1 MAAFPVLG
9 AACLALFPTEVGK
22 AALKATL
29 AGTLKGAV
37 QIGGGVL
44 GVALSLPGMISNI
57 KELVKGDHVTEASQS
72 LRDTAKEMK
81 TVAEDFEKELDLIQK
96 IIKEISEVKSCI
108 ESLDYCD
115 PATKKSESQIQR
127 ERIILDFL
135 RKHEEGT
142 SQNQYLLQWIE
153 SMDNFAQFLNLVLYL
168 NKLLHEK
175 KKKKKKQTDEV
186 HIIFVAH
193 GEITKH
199 PLPAHLLVPRP
210 AIKDTILYSP
220 WNCAI
225 DSKVAYGIAKGC
237 IEHYHRD
244 FFCSWCKAP
253 EADHKPSDLPGKWNH
268 MKDAGFIP
276 EIILHPVKPD
286 EDAWKR
292 LESLD
297 KELPEDRI
305 LLPYLLPK
313 GVNPELFPGV
323 SFHILISA
331 LNLVLMICGVK
342 ATVHLAAF
350 LCQYSRRDES
360 VFHEYSYADDY
371 TIMTTTGDMKVDHQ
385 SDLYKYFR
393 PMFGESPSCRSR
405 SYHP

>member
-1 MAAFPVLG
+1 MCTFYI
-9 AACLALFPTEVGK
+9 FSHRE
-22 AALKATL
+22 
-29 AGTLKGAV
+29 
-37 QIGGGVL
+37 
-44 GVALSLPGMISNI
+44 
-57 KELVKGDHVTEASQS
+57 
-72 LRDTAKEMK
+72 
-81 TVAEDFEKELDLIQK
+81 
-96 IIKEISEVKSCI
+96 IIKEISEVKRCI
-108 ESLDYCD
+108 DSLEYSD

-135 RKHEEGT
+135 RKT

-153 SMDNFAQFLNLVLYL
+153 SMASIALFLNLVLYL
-168 NKLLHEK
+168 NMLLQENK

-186 HIIFVAH
+186 DIIIVAH

-199 PLPAHLLVPRP
+199 LLPACLLVPSP

-237 IEHYHRD
+237 IEPNHRD

-253 EADHKPSDLPGKWNH
+253 ESDHKPSDLPGRWNH
-268 MKDAGFIP
+268 MKDASLIP
-276 EIILHPVKPD
+276 EIILRPVKPD
-286 EDAWKR
+286 EDAWER
-292 LESLD
+292 LGSLD
-297 KELPEDRI
+297 TELSESRF
-305 LLPYLLPK
+305 LFPYLLPK

-323 SFHILISA
+323 SFHVFISA
-331 LNLVLMICGVK
+331 LNLVLTLCGVK

-360 VFHEYSYADDY
+360 VFLEYSYADDY
-371 TIMTTTGDMKVDHQ
+371 TIMTTKGDMKVDRQ
-385 SDLYKYFR
+385 SDLYKAFK